1 MTFIGHA
8 IGHLALF
15 GLTYYWLGL
24 PASSTGK
31 LALSAVL
38 ALIILLL
45 VAYLVAFAFN
55 RDARLSLSRIP
66 PMLVWLGLLLPV
78 AAVFSWACGKTH
90 DVDQWINS
98 GLTLA
103 TRTPV
108 NLTYLGKV
116 LATLLAILAIRLLLP
131 VAARTANSGFEG
143 LRDWRPVKLS
153 LGYLAASTA
162 YAFAGLWLPW
172 TLFWWIPNLASFEG
186 QMLSFILRLGAA
198 FILYVAAWLI
208 FAGHIRGQTLSP
220 EREHPVQPMFRH

>member
-15 GLTYYWLGL
+15 GLAYYWLGL

-66 PMLVWLGLLLPV
+66 PILVWLGLLLPV

-98 GLTLA
+98 ALTLA

-186 QMLSFILRLGAA
+186 QMLSFILRVGAA

-208 FAGHIRGQTLSP
+208 FAGYIRGQTLSP

>member
-1 MTFIGHA
+1 MTFMGHA
-8 IGHLALF
+8 VGHLALF
-15 GLTYYWLGL
+15 GLAYYWLGL
-24 PASSTGK
+24 PASSVGK

-38 ALIILLL
+38 AVVILLL

-98 GLTLA
+98 ALTLA

-116 LATLLAILAIRLLLP
+116 LAAILAIMAIRLLLP

-153 LGYLAASTA
+153 LGYLAAFTA

-186 QMLSFILRLGAA
+186 QMLSFILRVGVA
-198 FILYVAAWLI
+198 FTLYVAAWLI
-208 FAGHIRGQTLSP
+208 FAGYIRGQTLSP